1 VGLIFGVIF
10 FGLGLFVFFWFFKNK
25 PKGGAADM
33 LMTPQVLLTD
43 KGRKIVILIGLSAL
57 AIGAFLLWPALNL

>member
-1 VGLIFGVIF
+1 
-10 FGLGLFVFFWFFKNK
+10 
-25 PKGGAADM
+25 
-33 LMTPQVLLTD
+33 MTPQVLLTD